1 MDERTLRLLEYYK
14 VREEL
19 AKQASCSLG
28 KELALE
34 LVPFDN
40 IMRVKHELRE
50 TKEAYT
56 LLNLAKEPPFGGI
69 RDIRAAVL
77 RAHKGAILDGFE
89 LLAAADTLRATL
101 YMSQYLEDCNLPWLS
116 QLGYRLAPL
125 PDLRRAIEETF
136 DDRGEVADNASTEL
150 EKIRKALTI
159 AVNRLEEKLN
169 GMIRS
174 AEVRKYL
181 QDSLITRR
189 GDRLVIP
196 VKQEFRA
203 QVPGIVH
210 DQSASGATLF
220 IEPAAVVE
228 LNNNIKILKEKENE
242 EVRRILKELSEQ
254 VGFNKDKLI
263 LNLETLARL
272 DFAFAKARYGLEI
285 KASEPEISEDGYFK
299 VRKARHPL
307 LKGEVVPIDFTLGEN
322 FHTLIIT
329 GPNTGG
335 KTVTLKTIG
344 LITLMAQS
352 GLYIPAEEGS
362 KLSFRNDVYADI
374 GDEQSIEQSLSTFSS
389 HLKNII
395 AILQKADE
403 KALVLLDELG
413 AGTDPQEGAALAMA
427 ILNDLHLKKV
437 LTVATTHY
445 SDLKSYAYLT
455 EGVENASVE
464 FNPET
469 LSPTYRLLIG
479 IPGRSNALSIA
490 LRLGLPR
497 EIVTL
502 ARSKLTTESLEAG
515 ALIER
520 LEENRRISEQERDET
535 QKLKEEAQKLKDKY
549 EKQQLE
555 LEKQKQELLQ
565 KNSLAMMEQLEKNKK
580 EIEELIASIRSSNS
594 LKEAKELRKMLEEE
608 ENLFKTQVAEAE
620 KKRRDLKP
628 IKDFYI
634 GQEVLL
640 KQSNLPAVILSIE
653 GKKAMVQAGIM
664 KVTVPLIDLEPH
676 YSEPGKKAKVVHYK
690 SAAQTISTEL
700 NVIGK
705 TVAEALDEIDLYLDA
720 AFVARLNVLRI
731 VHGKGTG
738 ALRKGVQ
745 DYLKQ
750 HPHVKSF
757 RDGGQGEG
765 GIGATV
771 VELN

>member
-19 AKQASCSLG
+19 SKQASCSLG

-34 LVPFDN
+34 IEPFDN
-40 IMRVKHELRE
+40 LMRVKHELRE

-56 LLNLAKEPPFGGI
+56 MLNLAKEPPFGGI
-69 RDIRAAVL
+69 RDIRSAVL
-77 RAHKGAILDGFE
+77 RANKGAILDGFE
-89 LLAAADTLRATL
+89 LLAIADTLRATL
-101 YMSQYLEDCNLPWLS
+101 YMSQYLEGCNLPWLL

-125 PDLRRAIEETF
+125 SDLKRAIEETF

-169 GMIRS
+169 SMIRS

-196 VKQEFRA
+196 VKQEFRG

-272 DFAFAKARYGLEI
+272 DFAFAKARYALVL
-285 KASEPEISEDGYFK
+285 KATEPEISEDGYFK
-299 VRKARHPL
+299 VRKAKHPL
-307 LKGEVVPIDFTLGEN
+307 LKGEVVPVDFTLGEN

-362 KLSFRNDVYADI
+362 KLSFRKDIYADI

-427 ILNDLHLKKV
+427 ILNDLHLKNV

-490 LRLGLPR
+490 LRLGLPK

-520 LEENRRISEQERDET
+520 LEENRRISEQERDAAK
-535 QKLKEEAQKLKDKY
+535 KLKAEAQKLKDKY
-549 EKQQLE
+549 ERQQLE
-555 LEKQKQELLQ
+555 LEKQRQELLQ
-565 KNSLAMMEQLEKNKK
+565 KNSVAMMEQLDKNKK

-594 LKEAKELRKMLEEE
+594 LKEAQELRKVLEEE
-608 ENLFKTQVAEAE
+608 ENLLKSQIAEAE

-653 GKKAMVQAGIM
+653 GNKAMVQAGIM

-676 YSEPGKKAKVVHYK
+676 YSEPGKKAKVVRYK

-720 AFVARLNVLRI
+720 AFVARLSVIRI

>member
-19 AKQASCSLG
+19 SKQASCSLG

-34 LVPFDN
+34 IEPFDN
-40 IMRVKHELRE
+40 LMRVKHELRE

-56 LLNLAKEPPFGGI
+56 MLNLAKEPPFGGI
-69 RDIRAAVL
+69 RDIRSAVL
-77 RAHKGAILDGFE
+77 RANKGAILDGFE
-89 LLAAADTLRATL
+89 LLAIADTLRATL
-101 YMSQYLEDCNLPWLS
+101 YMSQYLEGCNLPWLL

-125 PDLRRAIEETF
+125 SDLKRAIEETF

-169 GMIRS
+169 SMIRS

-196 VKQEFRA
+196 VKQEFRG

-272 DFAFAKARYGLEI
+272 DFAFAKARYALVL
-285 KASEPEISEDGYFK
+285 KATEPEISEDGYFK

-307 LKGEVVPIDFTLGEN
+307 LKGEVVPVDFTLGEN

-362 KLSFRNDVYADI
+362 KLSFRKDIYADI

-427 ILNDLHLKKV
+427 ILNDLHLKNV

-490 LRLGLPR
+490 LRLGLPK

-520 LEENRRISEQERDET
+520 LEENRRISEQERDAAK
-535 QKLKEEAQKLKDKY
+535 KLKAEAQKLKDKY
-549 EKQQLE
+549 ERQQLE
-555 LEKQKQELLQ
+555 LEKQRQELLQ
-565 KNSLAMMEQLEKNKK
+565 KNSVAMMEQLDKNKK

-594 LKEAKELRKMLEEE
+594 LKEAQELRKVLEEE
-608 ENLFKTQVAEAE
+608 ENLLKSQIAEAE

-653 GKKAMVQAGIM
+653 GNKAMVQAGIM

-676 YSEPGKKAKVVHYK
+676 YSEPGKKAKVVRYK

-720 AFVARLNVLRI
+720 AFVARLSVIRI